1 MEQTK
6 LTHKIREKL
15 IKLFNFNKNNKQKKN
30 DQITEIISD
39 LHIISIIYKTIN
51 LNKNLIYHKTNL
63 IEIKNL
69 SKQFKKGKYF

>member
-39 LHIISIIYKTIN
+39 SHIISIIYRTIN
-51 LNKNLIYHKTNL
+51 LNKNLIYNKRNL

-69 SKQFKKGKYF
+69 SKQLKKGQYF